1 MYRKEPFYALDDLKR
16 TYYIMIAIIFNLS
29 TLMADL
35 SQEIKADQNTQLLW
49 RQQAQKGR
57 EVVYKDYLQRL
68 RITAAREIDTVDEL
82 YEKAEEINSALEE
95 FLPLELRTAL
105 MKATQKDYC
114 FYTSC
119 GYGRFWNEVELPE
132 IVEILFH
139 RFCELV
145 HIDKD
150 GEYAVAVYD
159 MSDREIV
166 FSEEK
171 QVDALMETYDLEP
184 CEKMVKRDGAWFCY

>member
-1 MYRKEPFYALDDLKR
+1 M
-16 TYYIMIAIIFNLS
+16 
-29 TLMADL
+29 
-35 SQEIKADQNTQLLW
+35 
-49 RQQAQKGR
+49 
-57 EVVYKDYLQRL
+57 YKDYLQRL
-68 RITAAREIDTVDEL
+68 RMTAAREIDTVDEL

-105 MKATQKDYC
+105 MKTTQKDYC

-119 GYGRFWNEVELPE
+119 GYGKFWNEVELPE

>member
-1 MYRKEPFYALDDLKR
+1 MYRKEPIYALDDLKR

-68 RITAAREIDTVDEL
+68 RMTAAREIDTVDEL

-105 MKATQKDYC
+105 MKASVYK
-114 FYTSC
+114 
-119 GYGRFWNEVELPE
+119 GY
-132 IVEILFH
+132 
-139 RFCELV
+139 
-145 HIDKD
+145 
-150 GEYAVAVYD
+150 
-159 MSDREIV
+159 
-166 FSEEK
+166 K
-171 QVDALMETYDLEP
+171 QD
-184 CEKMVKRDGAWFCY
+184 